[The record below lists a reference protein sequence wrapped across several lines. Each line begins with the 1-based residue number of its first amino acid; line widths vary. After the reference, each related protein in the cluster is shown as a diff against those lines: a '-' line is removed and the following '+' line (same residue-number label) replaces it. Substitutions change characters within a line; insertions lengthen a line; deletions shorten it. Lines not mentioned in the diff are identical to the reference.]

1 MKTQCSENKT
11 NKKYLKEWND
21 WGSTGGGDL
30 VWGNSQD
37 IMYLKDFKNPQYLDI
52 EGACTYLFNW

>member
-11 NKKYLKEWND
+11 NKKYLKEWTD

-37 IMYLKDFKNPQYLDI
+37 IMYLKDFKNP
-52 EGACTYLFNW
+52 